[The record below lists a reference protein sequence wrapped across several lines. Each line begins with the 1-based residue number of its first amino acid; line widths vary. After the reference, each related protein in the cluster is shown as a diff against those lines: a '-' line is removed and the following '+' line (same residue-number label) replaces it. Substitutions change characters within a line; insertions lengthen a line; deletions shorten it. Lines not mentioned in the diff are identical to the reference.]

1 LRSGSLLAVNFCGFG
16 EAGQRWLAQLKP
28 DPLDGGKSVL
38 EALGNIGDFVGGIA
52 VILTLIYLAV
62 QIRDNTRST
71 RLVAMQ
77 SAMLSAQNVGK
88 LPAQDRDLA
97 RVVRVGLAAP
107 DDLDED
113 EFQQLRY
120 YLMSYLR
127 VHEDLF
133 VQHKAG
139 VIDDE
144 TWLARASSLRTIFS
158 TPGGRKI
165 WDASNA
171 YRPDFQAWMNSHLD
185 RDGPPTV

>member
-1 LRSGSLLAVNFCGFG
+1 
-16 EAGQRWLAQLKP
+16 
-28 DPLDGGKSVL
+28 VL

-71 RLVAMQ
+71 RLAAMQ
-77 SAMLSAQNVGK
+77 STMLSAQNVGK

-97 RVVRVGLAAP
+97 RVIRVGLAAP

-120 YLMSYLR
+120 YLINYLR
-127 VHEDLF
+127 VHEDMF
-133 VQHKAG
+133 VQNKAG

-158 TPGGRKI
+158 TPGGRKV

-185 RDGPPTV
+185 RDGPPAGQQGAAADVQQRV

>member
-1 LRSGSLLAVNFCGFG
+1 M
-16 EAGQRWLAQLKP
+16 
-28 DPLDGGKSVL
+28 L

-71 RLVAMQ
+71 RLAAMQ
-77 SAMLSAQNVGK
+77 STMLSAQNVGK

-113 EFQQLRY
+113 EFQQFRY
-120 YLMSYLR
+120 YLIGYLR
-127 VHEDLF
+127 VHEDMF

-171 YRPDFQAWMNSHLD
+171 YRPDFQAWMNSHPD
-185 RDGPPTV
+185 RDRPPAV

>member
-1 LRSGSLLAVNFCGFG
+1 M
-16 EAGQRWLAQLKP
+16 
-28 DPLDGGKSVL
+28 L

-71 RLVAMQ
+71 RLAAMQ
-77 SAMLSAQNVGK
+77 STMLSAQNVGK

-113 EFQQLRY
+113 EFQQFRY
-120 YLMSYLR
+120 YLINYLR
-127 VHEDLF
+127 VHEDMF

-144 TWLARASSLRTIFS
+144 TWRARASSLGTIFS

-171 YRPDFQAWMNSHLD
+171 YRPDFQAWMNSHPD
-185 RDGPPTV
+185 RDRPPAV

>member
-1 LRSGSLLAVNFCGFG
+1 
-16 EAGQRWLAQLKP
+16 
-28 DPLDGGKSVL
+28 VL

-71 RLVAMQ
+71 RLAAMQ
-77 SAMLSAQNVGK
+77 STMLSAQNIGK

-97 RVVRVGLAAP
+97 RVVRVGLVEP
-107 DDLDED
+107 GDLDED

-120 YLMSYLR
+120 YLINYLR
-127 VHEDLF
+127 VHEDMF
-133 VQHKAG
+133 VQYKAG

-144 TWLARASSLRTIFS
+144 TWLARASSLITIFS

-165 WDASNA
+165 WEASNA
-171 YRPDFQAWMNSHLD
+171 YRPDFQAWMDSHLN
-185 RDGPPTV
+185 RDGPPAV